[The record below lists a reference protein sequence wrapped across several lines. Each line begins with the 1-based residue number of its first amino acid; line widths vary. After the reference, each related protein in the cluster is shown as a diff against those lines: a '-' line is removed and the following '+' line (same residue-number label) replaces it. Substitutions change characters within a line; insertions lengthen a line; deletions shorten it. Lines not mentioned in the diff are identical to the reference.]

1 MIILV
6 YFSAGR
12 DLPSITPPSYDIAI
26 KNSLL
31 ASEVQ
36 PVDDDDSG
44 WADFQTSSSC
54 RNNWADFN
62 QSNFD
67 SNIRKENLQKSASS
81 SSFTDQKYSID
92 SESSSFDLDST
103 HSTSSNTSSSL
114 VTIVK
119 DNLQKKEI
127 LSLFKVR
134 DDLPRIHPSQSDIA
148 TGTSGEGSGELGI
161 DGGEE
166 LDLKKA
172 KSKKHDPSNPSAAS
186 ETPTILSRSCQ
197 KQQQGFIKIT
207 TPVTA
212 SNVSLDLSS
221 SDMDLFREP
230 PPLDDQ
236 IEVEDEFG
244 GFSQEIDDFE
254 LSDRANF
261 PNTAHRVNVRPGLGV
276 GVVPRGRTTETIT
289 VDSQSSIP
297 TSQSGNFDF
306 IDEDSH
312 SSKDTDSLSWQ
323 DRPKFQKEDS
333 QSVSSLE
340 LSYNSAGRPA
350 QRDSDLAAD
359 SQSVSSSEFP
369 VFETL
374 QKQETALES
383 KSLDSL
389 EFRNDEPVWGEI
401 CDNSGETVSEDNK
414 NRNLQNL
421 TAENNSGKPPIQD
434 LIYHLFLWGL
444 IVCLFIF

>member
-1 MIILV
+1 MIGNILMTNLIF
-6 YFSAGR
+6 FSVCH
-12 DLPSITPPSYDIAI
+12 DLPTIVPPSYDIAI
-26 KNSLL
+26 KNSSLT
-31 ASEVQ
+31 SDVQ

-54 RNNWADFN
+54 MDNWADFN

-67 SNIRKENLQKSASS
+67 SNIRKENLQNNASIAVPNS
-81 SSFTDQKYSID
+81 SPFTEQKYSVD

-103 HSTSSNTSSSL
+103 HSASSTTSSSL

-134 DDLPRIHPSQSDIA
+134 DDLSRIHPSQSVQSEIA

-166 LDLKKA
+166 FDMKKA
-172 KSKKHDPSNPSAAS
+172 KSKQNHDPNNPAAAS
-186 ETPTILSRSCQ
+186 VAPTILARSCQ
-197 KQQQGFIKIT
+197 KQQQGFKKVT

-221 SDMDLFREP
+221 SDMDLFQEP

-261 PNTAHRVNVRPGLGV
+261 PNTAHRVNVRSSLGLGIA
-276 GVVPRGRTTETIT
+276 PRSRTNESVTI
-289 VDSQSSIP
+289 DSQSSIP

-306 IDEDSH
+306 VDEDSH

-350 QRDSDLAAD
+350 QRDLDLAAD

-369 VFETL
+369 AFETL

-401 CDNSGETVSEDNK
+401 CDNSGDTVSEDNK
-414 NRNLQNL
+414 NRNIQNL
-421 TAENNSGKPPIQD
+421 TAETNSGK
-434 LIYHLFLWGL
+434 
-444 IVCLFIF
+444 IVF